1 MRAAIMGETTAR
13 RIGILATACVVG
25 VFSGLFGVGG
35 GVLLVPLLVL
45 LHHFT
50 QHRAQ
55 GTSLVALVFPTGLLA
70 FVAYYRAGHV
80 DIKTGLLVMPGV
92 LLGGII
98 GGRIATHLSA
108 ARMRRVFAAILFT
121 LGIWVF
127 ASGFYHGGAASLH

>member
-1 MRAAIMGETTAR
+1 
-13 RIGILATACVVG
+13 
-25 VFSGLFGVGG
+25 
-35 GVLLVPLLVL
+35 
-45 LHHFT
+45 
-50 QHRAQ
+50 
-55 GTSLVALVFPTGLLA
+55 
-70 FVAYYRAGHV
+70 V